1 IYRMRRTALGGLFM
15 AACIGVEIAEIF
27 PGLLLCWSMGF
38 GLLALAVVAWNRPAL
53 ALSAPLLFFGFWG
66 SFRKTSDQGYQLRI
80 KPEFTSRIHQIA
92 FEADADSK
100 PFHWGNQIKQRLIAR
115 VTAVDGYRSNFRD
128 QAELSGQPVHYGDSC
143 QMTGRLAIPQPA
155 LN

>member
-1 IYRMRRTALGGLFM
+1 MRRTPLGGLFI
-15 AACIGVEIAEIF
+15 AACLGVEIAEIF
-27 PGLLLCWSMGF
+27 PGLLLYWSIGF
-38 GLLALAVVAWNRPAL
+38 GLFALEVVAWKRTAL
-53 ALSAPLLFFGFWG
+53 ALSATLLFFGFWG

-115 VTAVDGYRSNFRD
+115 VQAVDGYGSTFRCLS
-128 QAELSGQPVHYGDSC
+128 ELSGRTLPFVDS
-143 QMTGRLAIPQPA
+143 
-155 LN
+155 